1 MTYGKA
7 FGLCAAGAALI
18 AAWPVSGAPVYVIG
32 RSDVVTHHISY
43 ADLNLA
49 SAAGER
55 TLTTRVRA
63 AVGDVCDEATG
74 PDNGG
79 IEYKFNMHRC
89 SISAWNQ
96 ARPQMALAVQRAR
109 EIAMTGTSSIT
120 ASALT
125 ITLPK

>member
-7 FGLCAAGAALI
+7 FGLCAAVATFVVASP
-18 AAWPVSGAPVYVIG
+18 ATGAPVYVIAPA
-32 RSDVVTHHISY
+32 DVVTQHISY

-49 SAAGER
+49 SAAGEQ
-55 TLTTRVRA
+55 TLTNRVRS
-63 AVGDVCDEATG
+63 AVGNLCDEAVG
-74 PDNGG
+74 GNNGG
-79 IEYKFNMHRC
+79 IEYGFNVHRC
-89 SISAWNQ
+89 STSAWGQ

-109 EIAMTGTSSIT
+109 EIASTGTSSIT